1 MAFAPLLLT
10 AFLWGSIEID
20 AVRLLVDGLHSYD
33 LERMVVEARPG
44 AEGLEVQCDL
54 TLRATR
60 AAAPSFFLSTFV
72 QDLEVTR
79 NGKVVVARLGT
90 GGLEEF
96 LRKLEPKSGIAPTLL
111 TLLPDPLPAA
121 GERMTF
127 RLRYRWKPP
136 GGMHFYADA
145 KGVQTH
151 NFGFWLPAMADE
163 LFDASIR
170 VLPPDGM
177 TAVASGY
184 PEADVEGALTFR
196 TKEPVQVL
204 SLVVGSFKVHESRA
218 GGRTL
223 RVLLPPDAQLDPA
236 RVSADWAAL
245 LKILEGWFGPAPGD
259 PLTLLFEPR
268 DLPSPTY
275 NDGAFICIN
284 RRYLQWAGAEG
295 GKDLRARKV
304 WLRLLAHECAH
315 YWWGHRVPSPVLG
328 RGGNWI
334 REGLAEWSGVR
345 AAEELLRRQGTP
357 APRSLF
363 RRNLRWYLT
372 DIDLRRAARNSHIV
386 LANEVSLRDA
396 TYLDPGR
403 VAYARGALV
412 HRQLESLLG
421 ADAFVQALRALAK
434 DRAHAFTTTEDYVT
448 ALDPDGKLGVAEW
461 VDYYVNRTRLPDLE
475 LGDVRV
481 RAGGATAAVLCRDPD
496 WPGGAVPFVVVT
508 EEGRFDGK
516 VVVVDGKG
524 TLEWKGRGEP
534 LRIEL
539 DPERLTLDPVR
550 KNNVWE
556 KAGD

>member
-1 MAFAPLLLT
+1 MALAPLLLT
-10 AFLWGSIEID
+10 AFLWGSVEINV
-20 AVRLLVDGLHSYD
+20 ARMLVDGLHSYD
-33 LERMVVEARPG
+33 LERMEVEARPG
-44 AEGLEVQCDL
+44 ADGLQVQCDL
-54 TLRATR
+54 TLRVKR
-60 AAAPSFFLSTFV
+60 AVAPSFFLSAFV

-79 NGKVVVARLGT
+79 DGKPVEARVGT
-90 GGLEEF
+90 GVLEQL
-96 LRKLEPKSGIAPTLL
+96 LRKLEPRSGMAPTLL
-111 TLLPDPLPAA
+111 TLLPEPLPAA
-121 GERMTF
+121 GERVIF
-127 RLRYRWKPP
+127 RLRYRWKPAK
-136 GGMHFYADA
+136 GLHFYADA

-170 VLPPDGM
+170 VQTPDGM

-184 PEADVEGALTFR
+184 PDTDVEGALTFR

-204 SLVVGSFKVHESRA
+204 SLVVGSFKLHETRA
-218 GGRTL
+218 GKRKL
-223 RVLLPPDAQLDPA
+223 RVLLPLDAALDPA
-236 RVSADWAAL
+236 RVSADWAAV

-268 DLPSPTY
+268 NLPSPSY

-284 RRYLQWAGAEG
+284 RRYLQWAGAPADK
-295 GKDLRARKV
+295 KDLRARV
-304 WLRLLAHECAH
+304 LWLRLLAHECAH

-372 DIDLRRAARNSHIV
+372 DIDLMPAPRNEHVV

-396 TYLDPGR
+396 TYLDAGR

-412 HRQLESLLG
+412 HRQLEHLLG
-421 ADAFVQALRALAK
+421 TDAFIEALRALAK
-434 DRAHAFTTTEDYVT
+434 DRAHAFTIADQYVT

-461 VDYYVNRTRLPDLE
+461 VDYYVNRTRLPDLR

-481 RAGGATAAVLCRDPD
+481 GDGSAKAAVLCKDID
-496 WPGGAVPFVVVT
+496 WPGGKLPYVVVT
-508 EEGRFDGK
+508 TAGSFDG
-516 VVVVDGKG
+516 
-524 TLEWKGRGEP
+524 R
-534 LRIEL
+534 
-539 DPERLTLDPVR
+539 
-550 KNNVWE
+550 
-556 KAGD
+556 AQ